1 MRPLTVAPL
10 LLSLA
15 LASPF
20 SHAQTE
26 NPAAAP
32 APAAA
37 QAEKAPRQVLLYSTR
52 ADNKLHVLDATDL
65 SLIASHD
72 LGLGAH
78 ELTVSP
84 DHRFA
89 IGTAYGGPGPGHQPA
104 DNRLA
109 VLDLKAGKL
118 HRTIALPEMKRPNDA
133 AFMPDGVTAFVTV
146 EAPPRIVRVNADN
159 GEQTTITLEKG
170 TNHMLALS
178 PDAKRLYV
186 AHVMPG
192 GLSMIDTET
201 SKVLSRIDVPTGAEG
216 LAVTRDNARV
226 WVSCNRSDKV
236 VIVDPAA
243 GKIEREID
251 VQGSPFRL
259 RISPDGK
266 TVAVSCPNAQDVAFI
281 DTANPDN
288 PRRVSVRDA
297 AAGENG
303 PPVAPTSIAFT
314 PDGKHLAAVCMGPQ
328 EQVVLIDIAA
338 GKVTARRAADGKQA
352 DALATALIQVES

>member
-1 MRPLTVAPL
+1 MRPLTVATL
-10 LLSLA
+10 LLTLA

-20 SHAQTE
+20 SHAQAE
-26 NPAAAP
+26 NPARVP
-32 APAAA
+32 EHAAA
-37 QAEKAPRQVLLYSTR
+37 QAAKAPRQVLLYSTR
-52 ADNKLHVLDATDL
+52 ADNKLHVLDAADL

-84 DHRFA
+84 DNRFA

-109 VLDLKAGKL
+109 VVDLKAGKL
-118 HRTIALPEMKRPNDA
+118 HRTITLPEMKRPNDA
-133 AFMPDGVTAFVTV
+133 AFMPDSVTAFVTV
-146 EAPPRIVRVNADN
+146 EAPPRIVRFNADT
-159 GEQTTITLEKG
+159 GEHAAITLEKG

-192 GLSMIDTET
+192 GLSVIDTDT

-236 VIVDPAA
+236 VIVDPVA
-243 GKIEREID
+243 GKVEREID
-251 VQGSPFRL
+251 VQGFPFRL
-259 RISPDGK
+259 RVSPDGK
-266 TVAVSCPNAQDVAFI
+266 TVAVSCPNAQDVVLFEA
-281 DTANPDN
+281 ANPEN
-288 PRRVSVRDA
+288 IRRVSVRDA
-297 AAGENG
+297 AAGEDD

-328 EQVVLIDIAA
+328 EQVVLIDVAA
-338 GKVTARRAADGKQA
+338 GKVTARRPADGKMA
-352 DALATALIQVES
+352 DALASAQITAEG